1 MDTIISNSDEETEK
15 IAASYAKQLKPGVVI
30 GLSGDLGA
38 GKTCWVRGLVK
49 GLGGKDRVHSPTF
62 ALLNLYEK
70 CSIPVAHLDLY
81 RLESVEEILGAGLE
95 SYLLSPNGITIV
107 EWIERWPDFAPP
119 ASILYKKIFIEVL
132 SESQRRI
139 SFSEEQVGNER
150 NLA

>member
-1 MDTIISNSDEETEK
+1 MDTIISNSVEETEK
-15 IAASYAKQLKPGVVI
+15 IAASYARQLKPGVVI

-62 ALLNLYEK
+62 ALLNLYEE
-70 CSIPVAHLDLY
+70 CPIPVAHLDLY

-95 SYLLSPNGITIV
+95 SYLLSPNVITIV

-119 ASILYKKIFIEVL
+119 PPILYKKIFIEVL

-139 SFSEEQVGNER
+139 SFSEEQVGK
-150 NLA
+150 

>member
-1 MDTIISNSDEETEK
+1 MDTIISNSAEETEK
-15 IAASYAKQLKPGVVI
+15 IAVSYAKQLKPGVVI
-30 GLSGDLGA
+30 GLTGDLGA

-62 ALLNLYEK
+62 ALLNLYEE

-81 RLESVEEILGAGLE
+81 HLESIEEILDAGLE

-107 EWIERWPDFAPP
+107 EWIERWPDFVPP
-119 ASILYKKIFIEVL
+119 ASVLYKKIFIEVL

-139 SFSEEQVGNER
+139 SFSVEQVGK
-150 NLA
+150 